1 MKNSDVVTVFEVLTL
16 LSQLY
21 ARYWQPVEQVV
32 GSVFLCHGFGEHL
45 GWYDGLATQLAKLGL
60 LVFGHDHQ
68 GHGRSEGRRAY
79 IDTVDEFVSDVL
91 RHSVEMKVE
100 LQGLPM
106 FLYGHS
112 MGGMIAVASV
122 MKNPSFFSGLIL
134 EGALIIPDPHEVT
147 PTRLLLGRII
157 SPILPEMQMGRVRVE
172 QVRRLDTG
180 LRARDAAAYKNN
192 KAKCLLDALET
203 PLSHCHT

>member
-1 MKNSDVVTVFEVLTL
+1 M
-16 LSQLY
+16 
-21 ARYWQPVEQVV
+21 

-192 KAKCLLDALET
+192 KAKCLLDASKR
-203 PLSHCHT
+203 PCHIVLL